1 MAECSSGQP
10 SDPPRIAINGR
21 YLDEV
26 QTRVEYGRDVR
37 WAGFARAPTENH
49 RAIVTDE
56 AITLRLPMLTALQLY
71 VDGTLPVD
79 RRVPVSLEVGGHS
92 LGEFFVEWLRCAD
105 RHYAG
110 EPMYLRLRA
119 AGDLKTG
126 LPADSTSPPME
137 LPPSPP

>member
-1 MAECSSGQP
+1 VSSMGATCAGP
-10 SDPPRIAINGR
+10 ALHARRRRIIGR
-21 YLDEV
+21 SSR
-26 QTRVEYGRDVR
+26 TRRSRCVFRHSL
-37 WAGFARAPTENH
+37 PT
-49 RAIVTDE
+49 
-56 AITLRLPMLTALQLY
+56 LTALQLY

-79 RRVPVSLEVGGHS
+79 RSAPVSLEVGGRA

-126 LPADSTSPPME
+126 LPAESASPPLG